1 MIYVVLV
8 FIPVFQVT
16 NILPGWDGIV
26 PEDYCLLCYSAV
38 YYCMTEPVSKAG
50 VYAEHGAIART

>member
-16 NILPGWDGIV
+16 NILPGWDGI
-26 PEDYCLLCYSAV
+26 DYCLLCYSAV
-38 YYCMTEPVSKAG
+38 L
-50 VYAEHGAIART
+50 IRTLLHD